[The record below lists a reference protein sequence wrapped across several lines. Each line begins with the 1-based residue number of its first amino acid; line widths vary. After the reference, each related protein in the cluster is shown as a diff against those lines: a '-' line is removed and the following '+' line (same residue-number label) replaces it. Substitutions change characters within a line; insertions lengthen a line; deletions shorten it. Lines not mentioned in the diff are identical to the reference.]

1 MKQHVLTIIEYSA
14 TGKNFDAYIQ
24 MFVNDAKRQPHR
36 WDHPAQI
43 MVNEALKKSARIE
56 TERDTF
62 FSSQYRYQPTS
73 EVFLFLLHPI
83 GFPSHDVK
91 SQDFNT
97 CTIFNQHLPRKIS
110 PTCRCL
116 SNIDFMTS

>member
-36 WDHPAQI
+36 WDHTAHN

-62 FSSQYRYQPTS
+62 FSSQYRYQLNY
-73 EVFLFLLHPI
+73 LFKCFYFCYTHI

-91 SQDFNT
+91 S
-97 CTIFNQHLPRKIS
+97 
-110 PTCRCL
+110 
-116 SNIDFMTS
+116 